1 MLRGTRK
8 RKGKSGKDKRDN
20 KQNIKNIMK
29 HLFSLLTAMFIA
41 TAAMAGNNVTLHDV
55 MYGGY
60 WPETY
65 AAIKPMADGEHFARM
80 SGDRTMI
87 LKGSFKNGE
96 IVDTLFNIATARGF
110 DEKRIDGYQ
119 FSPDEKLILLQTK
132 TRGIYRHSFTA
143 EHYIFN
149 RKNNKAEALS
159 QNGAQ
164 QVPKFSPDGTMI
176 AFVRDNNIFLVKL
189 LFSNSESQ
197 VTTDGEFRKIING
210 IPDWVYE
217 EEFATN
223 CSFDFS
229 ADSKMLAY
237 IKYDESEVMM
247 YDMPMYSGGESK
259 EYFDFSKPYSF
270 KYPVAGADN
279 AKVSVHSFDIKSK
292 VTRRL
297 DVNIPEEGYIPRI
310 KFTKDPTML
319 AVLTLNR
326 HQSVLEIQA
335 VNPQSGVSRTILREE
350 SDTYLNEQTYS
361 GIEFLDKHFVF
372 QSERSGYNQLYL
384 YNLAGELVRP
394 ITTGDYEVKKFYGWD
409 KRKNEFYYSSNE
421 GSPLRES
428 IYKVNAKGK
437 KTKLSK
443 REGTNSAVFSTGMKY
458 FINTF
463 SSIDTPHT
471 VTTNDCNGKQL
482 KTLID
487 NKALTEKLAK
497 FDMPSKEF
505 FTFTTS
511 DGVELNGWMIK
522 PNDFDAG
529 KKYPVVL
536 FQYSGPYSQQVTDN
550 WYIGNYGNA
559 MFESYMAGEG
569 FIMVCVDGR
578 GTGGRGTEFGK
589 CTYLKIGQY
598 EPADQVEAAKYMAS
612 LPYVDAKNIGIW
624 GWSFG
629 GYNTL
634 MSMSQPEAVFKAGVA
649 VAAPSDWRFY
659 DTVYTERYM
668 RTPKENKEGYDKGSA
683 VVNAANL
690 NGHLLLVH
698 GTADDNVH
706 LRNMIHYIGA
716 LTQADKKF
724 ETALYP
730 DCNHSIYH
738 GANTRFHLFR
748 QIAEFFKANLK

>member
-1 MLRGTRK
+1 
-8 RKGKSGKDKRDN
+8 
-20 KQNIKNIMK
+20 MK
-29 HLFSLLTAMFIA
+29 HLFSLLTVMFIA
-41 TAAMAGNNVTLHDV
+41 SAAMAGNNVTLHDV

-716 LTQADKKF
+716 LTQANKKF

-738 GANTRFHLFR
+738 GSNTRFHLFE

>member
-1 MLRGTRK
+1 
-8 RKGKSGKDKRDN
+8 
-20 KQNIKNIMK
+20 MK
-29 HLFSLLTAMFIA
+29 HLFSLLTAMVIA
-41 TAAMAGNNVTLHDV
+41 AGSFAGNDVTLRDV
-55 MYGGY
+55 MYGGF

-65 AAIKPMADGEHFARM
+65 AAIEPMADGEHFARM
-80 SGDRTMI
+80 SSDRTMI

-96 IVDTLFNIATARGF
+96 IVDTLFNVATARGF
-110 DEKRIDGYQ
+110 DQKRIDGYQ

-132 TRGIYRHSFTA
+132 TRSIYRHSFTA
-143 EHYIFN
+143 EHYIYN
-149 RKNNKAEALS
+149 RKNNKAEVLS

-176 AFVRDNNIFLVKL
+176 AFVRDNNLFLVKL
-189 LFSNSESQ
+189 LFGNSESQ
-197 VTTDGEFRKIING
+197 ITKDGEFRKIING

-217 EEFATN
+217 EEFTTN

-229 ADSKMLAY
+229 ADSKVIAY

-247 YDMPMYSGGESK
+247 YDMPMYSGSTSK
-259 EYFDFSKPYSF
+259 EYFDFSQPYSF
-270 KYPVAGADN
+270 KYPVAGAAN
-279 AKVSVHSFDIKSK
+279 AKVSVHSFDIKSR
-292 VTRRL
+292 VTRQL

-310 KFTKDPTML
+310 KFTKDPEML
-319 AVLTLNR
+319 AVITLNR
-326 HQSVLEIQA
+326 HQSILEIQA
-335 VNPQSGVSRTILREE
+335 VNPLSGVSKTILREE

-372 QSERSGYNQLYL
+372 QSERSGFNQLYL

-394 ITTGDYEVKKFYGWD
+394 ITKGNYEVKKFYGWD
-409 KRKNEFYYSSNE
+409 SKKNEFYYSSNE

-428 IYKVNAKGK
+428 IYKVNAKSK

-443 REGTNSAVFSTGMKY
+443 REGTNSAVFSSGMKY
-458 FINTF
+458 FINTY

-471 VTTNDCNGKQL
+471 VTTNDSNGKEL

-497 FDMPSKEF
+497 FNMPSKEF
-505 FTFTTS
+505 FTFTTT
-511 DGVELNGWMIK
+511 DGVELNGWMVK
-522 PNDFDAG
+522 PYDFDES
-529 KKYPVVL
+529 KKYPVIL
-536 FQYSGPYSQQVTDN
+536 FQYSGPYSQQVHDS

-598 EPADQVEAAKYMAS
+598 EPADQVQAAMYMAS
-612 LPYVDAKNIGIW
+612 LPYVDKENIGIW

-634 MSMSQPEAVFKAGVA
+634 MSMSQPEGIFKAGVA

-683 VVNAANL
+683 VVNAGNL
-690 NGHLLLVH
+690 KGHLLLVH

-716 LTQADKKF
+716 LTQANKKF

-730 DCNHSIYH
+730 DSNHSIYH
-738 GANTRFHLFR
+738 GANTRFHLFE

>member
-1 MLRGTRK
+1 MIQAK
-8 RKGKSGKDKRDN
+8 R
-20 KQNIKNIMK
+20 
-29 HLFSLLTAMFIA
+29 
-41 TAAMAGNNVTLHDV
+41 
-55 MYGGY
+55 
-60 WPETY
+60 TY
-65 AAIKPMADGEHFARM
+65 
-80 SGDRTMI
+80 
-87 LKGSFKNGE
+87 
-96 IVDTLFNIATARGF
+96 
-110 DEKRIDGYQ
+110 
-119 FSPDEKLILLQTK
+119 
-132 TRGIYRHSFTA
+132 
-143 EHYIFN
+143 
-149 RKNNKAEALS
+149 
-159 QNGAQ
+159 
-164 QVPKFSPDGTMI
+164 
-176 AFVRDNNIFLVKL
+176 
-189 LFSNSESQ
+189 
-197 VTTDGEFRKIING
+197 
-210 IPDWVYE
+210 
-217 EEFATN
+217 
-223 CSFDFS
+223 DFS
-229 ADSKMLAY
+229 ADSKVIAY

-279 AKVSVHSFDIKSK
+279 AKVSVHSFDIKSR
-292 VTRRL
+292 VTRQL

-310 KFTKDPTML
+310 KFTKDPNTL

-326 HQSVLEIQA
+326 HQSVLEVQA
-335 VNPQSGVSRTILREE
+335 VNPLSGVSKTILREE
-350 SDTYLNEQTYS
+350 SDTYLNEHTYAD
-361 GIEFLDKHFVF
+361 IEFLDKYFVF
-372 QSERSGYNQLYL
+372 QSERSGYNHLYL
-384 YNLAGELVRP
+384 YNLAGELIRP
-394 ITTGDYEVKKFYGWD
+394 ITSGNYEVKKFYGWNS
-409 KRKNEFYYSSNE
+409 KKNEFYYSSNE

-437 KTKLSK
+437 KTKLTK
-443 REGTNSAVFSTGMKY
+443 EDGTNSAVFSTGMKY
-458 FINTF
+458 FINTY

-471 VTTNDCNGKQL
+471 VTINDNNGKQL

-487 NKALTEKLAK
+487 NSELKERLAQ
-497 FDMPSKEF
+497 FDMPTKEF

-522 PNDFDAG
+522 PHDFNAS
-529 KKYPVVL
+529 KKYPVIL

-598 EPADQVEAAKYMAS
+598 EPADQVETAKYMAS

-683 VVNAANL
+683 VVNASKL

-716 LTQADKKF
+716 LTQANKKF

-738 GANTRFHLFR
+738 GANTRFHLFE